1 VHATFANIVAAASKE
16 DLALNQQCRSVPN
29 YQLTP
34 LTNQTAQEG
43 TFYTSVGS
51 GLLLF
56 EEGWQ
61 KRLRC

>member
-1 VHATFANIVAAASKE
+1 MP
-16 DLALNQQCRSVPN
+16 LGPN

-43 TFYTSVGS
+43 TFYTSAGS
-51 GLLLF
+51 GRPLF

-61 KRLRC
+61 KHLRC